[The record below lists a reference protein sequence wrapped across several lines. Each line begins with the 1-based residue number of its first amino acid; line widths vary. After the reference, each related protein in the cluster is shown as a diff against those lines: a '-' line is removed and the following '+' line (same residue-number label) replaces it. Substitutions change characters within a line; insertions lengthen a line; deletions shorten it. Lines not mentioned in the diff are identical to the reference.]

1 TLMFSAT
8 TFAKDVDQGTLTIR
22 GEVDDTTCYFVNGDS
37 TTDIVVEDVVT
48 SAMNQLITN
57 EIYTLKTGSTSHD
70 LEIQCDGNTA
80 PSIEVLAS
88 EFDANNFTLNKG
100 TAENIGFAIF
110 LDDGTLTRMRPG
122 LKTPLKDNGTGQYFL
137 NLSAQ
142 YARTSGN
149 PVTKGSVES
158 TVTIK
163 ISAD

>member
-1 TLMFSAT
+1 MVQPS
-8 TFAKDVDQGTLTIR
+8 
-22 GEVDDTTCYFVNGDS
+22 N
-37 TTDIVVEDVVT
+37 
-48 SAMNQLITN
+48 
-57 EIYTLKTGSTSHD
+57 

-110 LDDGTLTRMRPG
+110 LDDRDFDQNRAQGKNTL
-122 LKTPLKDNGTGQYFL
+122 LKDNGSGQYFL
-137 NLSAQ
+137 NLNAQ

-163 ISAD
+163 IRLQVNVFAGSSATGIIYGVIT